1 MAARLTHGRKFELLA
16 MDMATFE
23 YSESI
28 SYSKAVLRRKEI
40 QADASDNQR
49 AASRQGRTR
58 RRERTSE
65 RASGRGRARRQLHF
79 GSRDSDGESG
89 GRKDGRGRSERVRGE
104 VNRSPLHRIPLLTNI
119 RPTGKSGALFRIFM
133 EDRKVGKFS
142 TKCHFNCRS

>member
-49 AASRQGRTR
+49 AGGVKTGTDATEGEN
-58 RRERTSE
+58 ERATE

-104 VNRSPLHRIPLLTNI
+104 VNRSPLPSIGYP
-119 RPTGKSGALFRIFM
+119 S
-133 EDRKVGKFS
+133 
-142 TKCHFNCRS
+142 

>member
-49 AASRQGRTR
+49 AGGVKTGTDATEGEN
-58 RRERTSE
+58 ERASE
-65 RASGRGRARRQLHF
+65 RAGAGGRGGSCISDLGIAMGRAADVRT
-79 GSRDSDGESG
+79 DADGV
-89 GRKDGRGRSERVRGE
+89 SEC
-104 VNRSPLHRIPLLTNI
+104 
-119 RPTGKSGALFRIFM
+119 
-133 EDRKVGKFS
+133 VGK
-142 TKCHFNCRS
+142 